1 MRIFATAVA
10 LSLLAATAAQAQP
23 KVLRYAPAA
32 DLTLLDPMV
41 VTALVTAEYG
51 MMVYDTL
58 FAFDATMNMKPQMVQ
73 NHTVSPDGLSY
84 SFKLR
89 PGLKFHNGQPVTS
102 ADVIPS
108 VSRFMKRDPLA
119 RRMAAALASFE
130 PDGADGFKMTFKQP
144 FPFVEMAL
152 GWSGFG
158 MAAIYP
164 KADAEAD
171 AMKPIT
177 SSIGSGPFKFIPSEW
192 KVGATAAWEKNAD
205 YVPRPEAPDGL
216 SGGKIP
222 KLDRVELKYMPDA
235 STRGNAL
242 KVGEIDLISLV
253 PVDLTR
259 IFKGDPNIVV
269 ERIAQIGG
277 EGAIRMNQLQPSFN
291 NLKARQALA
300 HTIDQAE
307 FMAAAYGDPEWWE
320 QKGCYSWFV
329 CGSPLGTEAGS
340 EPYRK
345 PDLAKAT
352 QLLKESGYDG
362 KPLVILT
369 VTDVPSQYGMAQVM
383 AGNLRK
389 IGANVDLQAVD
400 FGQLFARRENRKT
413 PAEGGWNLIVLGYSA
428 MQLASPLNNPI
439 IDSSC
444 ERAHFGWP
452 CDETIEK
459 LKSAYQNE
467 NDPLKRKAI
476 VEDLS
481 KAAWNSLPS
490 ILTGMYYNALA
501 RRSTVTG
508 VVRAPH
514 LVFWNVEKK

>member
-1 MRIFATAVA
+1 MRVFAAAVA
-10 LSLLAATAAQAQP
+10 LSLIAGSAYAQP

-41 VTALVTAEYG
+41 VTALVTAEHG
-51 MMVYDTL
+51 MLVYDTL
-58 FAFDATMNMKPQMVQ
+58 FAFDGTMNMKPQMVQ
-73 NHTVSPDGLSY
+73 SHSVSPDGLTY
-84 SFKLR
+84 AFKLR
-89 PGLKFHNGQPVTS
+89 PGLKFHNGEPVTS

-108 VSRFMKRDPLA
+108 IRRFMKRDPLA
-119 RRMAAALASFE
+119 RRMEAALASFE
-130 PDGADGFKMTFKQP
+130 PDGADGFKMVFKQP
-144 FPFVEMAL
+144 FPFVETVL

-158 MAAIYP
+158 MAAIYT

-171 AMKPIT
+171 PMKPLAT
-177 SSIGSGPFKFIPSEW
+177 AVGSGPFKWIPSEW

-205 YVPRPEAPDGL
+205 YVPRAEAPDGL
-216 SGGKIP
+216 AGGKIP
-222 KLDRVELKYMPDA
+222 KVDRVELKYMPDA

-253 PVDLTR
+253 PVDLTK

-277 EGAIRMNQLQPSFN
+277 EGAIRMNQLQPPFN

-329 CGSPLGTEAGS
+329 CGSAIGTETGS

-459 LKSAYQNE
+459 LKGAYQNE

-481 KAAWNSLPS
+481 KAAWASLPS
-490 ILTGMYYNALA
+490 VLTGMYYNALA
-501 RRSTVTG
+501 RRSTLTG

-514 LVFWNVEKK
+514 LVFWNAEKK

>member
-1 MRIFATAVA
+1 MRVLATAVA
-10 LSLLAATAAQAQP
+10 LSVLAASAAQAQP

-73 NHTVSPDGLSY
+73 NHTVSPDGLTY
-84 SFKLR
+84 TFKLR

-108 VSRFMKRDPLA
+108 IRRFAKRDPLA
-119 RRMAAALASFE
+119 RRMEAALASFE
-130 PDGADGFKMTFKQP
+130 AEGADGFKMVFKQP
-144 FPFVEMAL
+144 FPFVETTL

-171 AMKPIT
+171 AMRPIT
-177 SSIGSGPFKFIPSEW
+177 ASIGSGPFKFIPSEW
-192 KVGATAAWEKNAD
+192 KVGAMAAWEKNAD
-205 YVPRPEAPDGL
+205 YVPRAEAPDGL

-222 KLDRVELKYMPDA
+222 KLDRIELRYMPDA

-259 IFKGDPNIVV
+259 IFKGDSNIVV

-277 EGAIRMNQLQPSFN
+277 EGAIRMNQLQPPFN

-320 QKGCYSWFV
+320 QKGCFSWFV
-329 CGSPLGTEAGS
+329 CGSPNGTEAGAD
-340 EPYRK
+340 PYRK
-345 PDLAKAT
+345 PDLVKAT

-383 AGNLRK
+383 AANLRK

-413 PAEGGWNLIVLGYSA
+413 PAEGGWNLIVLGFSA
-428 MQLASPLNNPI
+428 MQLASPLNNPV

-444 ERAHFGWP
+444 ERAPFGWP

-459 LKSAYQNE
+459 LKNAYQIE
-467 NDPLKRKAI
+467 NDPLKRKTI
-476 VEDLS
+476 IEDIS

-490 ILTGMYYNALA
+490 VLTGMYFNAIA
-501 RRSTVTG
+501 RRANITG
-508 VVRAPH
+508 VVKAPH
-514 LVFWNVEKK
+514 LVFWNADKK